1 MEAEGM
7 QGYYKVTCKEAPEV
21 FMKVI
26 PGHFVTPNSHI
37 NYYIDMTTMKSR
49 LSEVQNA
56 AKALAKEY
64 ISNTIIDSIVCMD
77 GTEVIGAFLADE
89 LTKAGFVTINQHKT
103 IYVVSPEYDLSG
115 QMIFRENM
123 QMMVHEKHVLILLAS
138 TTTGRTVT
146 RAAESIN
153 YYGGHVVAVS
163 AIFSA
168 ATSIGDIP
176 IHSLFSPADLPD
188 YKNYAPDKC
197 DLCKKGVPVDAICN
211 GFGFSR
217 VN

>member
-1 MEAEGM
+1 M
-7 QGYYKVTCKEAPEV
+7 QGYTKVVCKEAPDV

-49 LSEVQNA
+49 LSEATNA
-56 AKALAKEY
+56 AKALAKDY
-64 ISNTIIDSIVCMD
+64 ISSTIIDSIVCMD
-77 GTEVIGAFLADE
+77 GTEVIGAYLADE

-103 IYVVSPEYDLSG
+103 IYIITPEYDLAG

-123 QMMVHEKHVLILLAS
+123 LPMIQGKHVLLLLAS
-138 TTTGRTVT
+138 TTTGKTVS
-146 RAAESIN
+146 RAVESIR
-153 YYGGHVVAVS
+153 YYGGQVTGVS

-168 ATSIGDIP
+168 ATRIGDLE
-176 IHSLFSPADLPD
+176 IHSLFSQKDLPD
-188 YKNYAPDKC
+188 YRNYQPDKC
-197 DLCKKGVPVDAICN
+197 ELCKRKIPVDAICN

-217 VN
+217 LN